1 MVRERPAPSHEPPEL
16 RLRRAQ
22 LDASE
27 AAYRAYLATLDFRD
41 CPYRC
46 DEGLARTLC
55 RYGQG

>member
-1 MVRERPAPSHEPPEL
+1 MVVRERPITPDTPEL
-16 RLRRAQ
+16 RLIRAQ
-22 LDASE
+22 LASSE
-27 AAYRAYLATLDFRD
+27 AKYRAYLATLDFRD